1 MAAIIPQR
9 ASRQPDWQREL
20 AEGFQRP
27 GDLLRF
33 LGLPTEQWDR
43 RATAAFPFRVPRAFA
58 ARMRPGDP
66 HDPLLLQVLPRS
78 EENRETPGFVADP
91 VGDGSAEVAPG
102 VLHKYHG
109 RVLLIT
115 TGACAVHCR
124 YCFRRQF
131 PYPERQLTASRWHA
145 ALEYLRQ
152 NPEIREVILSGGD
165 PLVLSNARLRRMIEE
180 LAAIPHLHR
189 LRIHSR
195 LPIVLPSRIDD
206 GLLTALTS
214 TRFSPVMVVHANHGN
229 EIDEAVVN
237 AVTRLRERRLTVL
250 NQSTLLAGVN
260 DRVETLVTLQETL
273 FAAGILPY
281 YLHLLDRARGTV
293 HFEVA
298 PARARELHEQLR
310 RRLPGYLVPR
320 LARDL
325 PNTPYKIIL

>member
-20 AEGFQRP
+20 AEGFRHP
-27 GDLLRF
+27 GALLRF
-33 LGLPTEQWDR
+33 LGLPSEHWDR
-43 RATAAFPFRVPRAFA
+43 RATAVFPFRVPRAFA
-58 ARMRPGDP
+58 ARMRPRDP

-78 EENRETPGFVADP
+78 EENRETPGFVTDP
-91 VGDGSAEVAPG
+91 VGDESAEVAPG
-102 VLHKYHG
+102 VLHKYRG
-109 RVLLIT
+109 RVLLIV
-115 TGACAVHCR
+115 TGACAVQCR

-131 PYPERQLTASRWHA
+131 PYPERQLTASRWRA
-145 ALEYLRQ
+145 ALEYIRG
-152 NPEIREVILSGGD
+152 NRDIREVILSGGD
-165 PLVLSNARLRRMIEE
+165 PLVLSDDRLQRMIAD

-206 GLLTALTS
+206 GLLAALTS

-229 EIDEAVVN
+229 EIDAAVER
-237 AVTRLRERRLTVL
+237 AVTRLRDHHVTVL

-260 DRVETLVTLQETL
+260 DRVEALVALQETL

-281 YLHLLDRARGTV
+281 YLHLLDRARGTA
-293 HFEVA
+293 HFEVD
-298 PARARELHEQLR
+298 PARARALHEQLR

-325 PNTPYKIIL
+325 PNAPYKITL